1 MVAASR
7 AKIRIG
13 ISGWRY
19 APWRGV
25 FYPPGLPQR
34 RELEF
39 ASERLGSV
47 EINGSFYSLQRPE
60 SYRRWGA
67 ETPGDFVFA
76 VKGPRF
82 VTHLLRLR
90 NARTAIANFFASG
103 VLGLEE
109 KLGPVLWQ
117 LPERHVFD
125 RDELAAFLHLLPR
138 TVGDAARLASEHDA
152 RLDGR
157 ASFDVAGHLR
167 SHPLRYALEVRSAT
181 FVERPDFTTLLREH
195 GVSLVLAD
203 TAGRWPVLRED
214 TADFRYVRLHGDAE
228 LYTSGYDARALD
240 AWAATVRGWADD
252 GEDVYV
258 YFDNDAKVRAP
269 FDALALQE
277 RLADLLRTG
286 SGGPGTEQYFSRY

>member
-19 APWRGV
+19 VPWRGV
-25 FYPPGLPQR
+25 FYPPGLTQR
-34 RELEF
+34 RELAF
-39 ASERLGSV
+39 ASERFGSI

-60 SYRRWGA
+60 SYRRWVA
-67 ETPGDFVFA
+67 ETPGGFVFA

-90 NARTAIANFFASG
+90 NVRTAVANFFASG
-103 VLGLEE
+103 VLGLED
-109 KLGPVLWQ
+109 KLGPILWQ

-125 RDELAAFLHLLPR
+125 RDELAEFLGLLPR

-157 ASFDVAGHLR
+157 ASFDVAERLH

-181 FVERPDFTTLLREH
+181 FAERPDFVALLREQA
-195 GVSLVLAD
+195 VALVLAD

-214 TADFRYVRLHGDAE
+214 TADFRYLRLHGDAE
-228 LYTSGYDARALD
+228 LYTSGYDANALD
-240 AWAATVRGWADD
+240 AWAETVRGWADG
-252 GEDVYV
+252 GEDVFV

-277 RLADLLRTG
+277 RLADPLRTG
-286 SGGPGTEQYFSRY
+286 AV

>member
-25 FYPPGLPQR
+25 FYPPGLTQR
-34 RELEF
+34 RELAF
-39 ASERLGSV
+39 ASERFGSI

-67 ETPGDFVFA
+67 ETPRGFVFA

-90 NARTAIANFFASG
+90 KARTAIANFFASG
-103 VLGLEE
+103 VLGLED
-109 KLGPVLWQ
+109 KLGPILWQ

-125 RDELAAFLHLLPR
+125 RDELAEFLSLLPR

-157 ASFDVAGHLR
+157 AGFDVAERLH

-181 FVERPDFTTLLREH
+181 FAERPDFPTLLREQ
-195 GVSLVLAD
+195 GVALVLAD

-214 TADFRYVRLHGDAE
+214 TADFRYLRLHGDAE
-228 LYTSGYDARALD
+228 LYTSGYDAEALD
-240 AWAATVRGWADD
+240 AWATAVRGWADG
-252 GEDVYV
+252 GEDVFV

-277 RLADLLRTG
+277 RLADPLRTG
-286 SGGPGTEQYFSRY
+286 TV